1 MSKNKQRENSRER
14 QRQFKIF
21 LSEEEF
27 ELLESK
33 AKGFGLTKTEYIR
46 KLIVF
51 GRVRPKS
58 KLTDEQFREMLLE
71 MNHIGTNINQI
82 AYRVNAARNANKDD
96 YMELKVAYH
105 SLLDLFRSW
114 AK

>member
-1 MSKNKQRENSRER
+1 MPRKKVNRER
-14 QRQFKIF
+14 EKHFQVR
-21 LSEEEF
+21 LTEEEF
-27 ELLESK
+27 GMLENK

>member
-1 MSKNKQRENSRER
+1 MPRKKVNRER
-14 QRQFKIF
+14 EKHFQVR
-21 LSEEEF
+21 LTEEEF
-27 ELLESK
+27 EMLENK

>member
-1 MSKNKQRENSRER
+1 MPRKKANRER
-14 QRQFKIF
+14 EKHFQVR
-21 LSEEEF
+21 LTEEEF

>member
-1 MSKNKQRENSRER
+1 MPRKKVNRER
-14 QRQFKIF
+14 EKHFQVR
-21 LSEEEF
+21 LTEEEF